1 MPFPNSPSPSSN
13 PSVSSSIPSSI
24 PLVLIRDVDGDL
36 GMDDLRK
43 NANLIRASV
52 EEIEDDYWAT
62 TNYVNSQAFRVAAGG
77 TKTDNIKN
85 LRQIHAF
92 ILKTASFPLPPP
104 TLELI
109 SSSRNLGYLCFILK
123 HLENQD
129 LGLDICNDI
138 VRSLNGNSLR
148 AVVLFR
154 EMLVNGF
161 RPDNYTVPYVLK
173 ACSKSQALREG
184 VQVQAYAVKTG
195 LVLSNVYVKNTLIRL
210 YSVCGSVS
218 YARKVFEESSLRDV
232 VSWTTLIQCYVKNG
246 FAREAILTFF
256 EMCDAKMKADEM
268 TAVIV
273 LSACSKLGDLK
284 LGRKLHDY
292 ILDNRVPSD
301 VYVGNALVDM
311 YLKCGDANS
320 ARKIFDEM
328 PVRNVVSWN
337 SLISGLANQGEFK
350 DAMDMFRKMQSIGV
364 EPDDFTLVG
373 VLNSCANLGLLELGK
388 WVHAYIDR
396 KQIEADRFI
405 GNALVDMYAKCGA
418 IDQAFKVFRGMKCRD
433 VYSYTAIIIGLAMHG
448 EAKRA
453 LSIFSDMPRRGI
465 KPDEVT
471 FIGVLT
477 ACSHA
482 GLVVEGK
489 RYFKDMSCVYN
500 LRPQTEHYGCMVD
513 LFGRAGLI
521 EEAQELIENMPMEP
535 DAYIWGAL
543 LGACRIHGCVELG
556 EDVMKKL
563 LKVEPE
569 RDGAYVLMSN
579 IYSSANKWRDAV
591 KLRKEMKGK
600 NIKKTPGCSS
610 IELDGV
616 VYEFRKGGKSHPR
629 SKEIYKLLEE
639 IMSHIKNFN
648 NLAQ

>member
-1 MPFPNSPSPSSN
+1 MSTCMTS
-13 PSVSSSIPSSI
+13 
-24 PLVLIRDVDGDL
+24 
-36 GMDDLRK
+36 
-43 NANLIRASV
+43 
-52 EEIEDDYWAT
+52 YWAT
-62 TNYVNSQAFRVAAGG
+62 TNYVNSRAFWFASGG
-77 TKTDNIKN
+77 PKSENLRN
-85 LRQIHAF
+85 LRQLHAF
-92 ILKTASFPLPPP
+92 VLKTTTFPLSLP

-109 SSSRNLGYLCFILK
+109 SSSRNLGYVCFILK

-129 LGLDICNDI
+129 LGLDLCNDI
-138 VRSLNGNSLR
+138 VRRLSSSSANDNGNPLR

-161 RPDNYTVPYVLK
+161 RPDNYTVPYALK
-173 ACSKSQALREG
+173 ACSQSRALREG

-195 LVLSNVYVKNTLIRL
+195 LVYTNVYVKNTLIRL
-210 YSVCGSVS
+210 YAVCASVS
-218 YARKVFEESSLRDV
+218 SARKVFDESSLRDV

-256 EMCDAKMKADEM
+256 EMCDAKLKADEK
-268 TAVIV
+268 TVVII

-284 LGRKLHDY
+284 LGRKIHDY
-292 ILDNRVPSD
+292 ILDNGVPSD

-311 YLKCGDANS
+311 YLKCGDADS
-320 ARKIFDEM
+320 AHKIFDEM
-328 PVRNVVSWN
+328 PVKNVVSWN
-337 SLISGLANQGEFK
+337 SLISGLAHQGEFK

-388 WVHAYIDR
+388 WVHEYIDK
-396 KQIEADRFI
+396 KQIEADGFI
-405 GNALVDMYAKCGA
+405 GNALVDMYAKCGS
-418 IDQAFKVFRGMKCRD
+418 IDQAFKVFQGMKRRD
-433 VYSYTAIIIGLAMHG
+433 VYSYTAIIVGLAMHG

-453 LSIFSDMPRRGI
+453 LDIFFDMPQRGI

-482 GLVVEGK
+482 GLVVEGRK
-489 RYFKDMSCVYN
+489 YFTDMSRVYN

-513 LFGRAGLI
+513 LLGRAGLI
-521 EEAQELIENMPMEP
+521 EEAQELIGNMPMEP

-543 LGACRIHGCVELG
+543 LGACRIYGCVELG
-556 EDVMKKL
+556 EDAMKKL

-591 KLRKEMKGK
+591 KLRKEMKDK
-600 NIKKTPGCSS
+600 NMKKTPGCSS

-616 VYEFRKGGKSHPR
+616 VYEFRKGSKSHAR

-639 IMSHIKNFN
+639 IMSHIKNFD
-648 NLAQ
+648 NLAR